1 MRILL
6 TGASGMVGRNLLEHP
21 RASEHD
27 WLTPAR
33 TEVDLR
39 DRQQVRR
46 YLQAHPVELVVH
58 AAGVVGGIRAN
69 MSEPVRFLLDNLQI
83 GTNVVSESRGAGVPR
98 LLNLSCSCI
107 YPRAAPNPLKES
119 SLLQGDLEPTNEGYA
134 LARIATLKLCE
145 YVTRETPAHQ
155 FKTLIASN
163 LFGRYDKFAPEH
175 AHMVPAVIAK
185 LHDAKVRGMA
195 EIDIWGDGT
204 ARREFM
210 FAGDFVDGILF
221 AIDQFDRLPPIAN
234 IGTGEDH
241 SINQFY
247 EAIAKAVGFDGR
259 FVHDLSKPTGMARK
273 LLDASEIQ
281 ALGWKPATSLQDGI
295 AAAYDHY
302 LTHISQ
308 KATA

>member
-21 RASEHD
+21 RAREHG
-27 WLTPAR
+27 WLTPGR
-33 TEVDLR
+33 DEVDLR
-39 DRQQVRR
+39 DRHQVRH
-46 YLQAHPVELVVH
+46 YLQRHPVDLVVH

-69 MSEPVRFLLDNLQI
+69 MAEPVRFLLDNLQI
-83 GTNVVSESRGAGVPR
+83 GTNVVSESREAGVPR

-107 YPRAAPNPLKES
+107 YPRAAPNPLVET

-134 LARIATLKLCE
+134 LARIATLKLCQ

-163 LFGRYDKFAPEH
+163 LFGRHDKFAPEH

-185 LHDAKVRGMA
+185 LHHAKVRGLA

-210 FAGDFVDGILF
+210 FAGDFVNGILF
-221 AIDQFDRLPPIAN
+221 AIDHFDRLPPVAN

-241 SINQFY
+241 SINDFY
-247 EAIAKAVGFDGR
+247 EAIAKAVGFEGASSTISRSRQVWRESSSTRLRCRLLAGSRQLR
-259 FVHDLSKPTGMARK
+259 FR
-273 LLDASEIQ
+273 
-281 ALGWKPATSLQDGI
+281 
-295 AAAYDHY
+295 
-302 LTHISQ
+302 
-308 KATA
+308 TA